1 MNTPSY
7 RALSY
12 KTTRLC
18 LQSIATL
25 LLLATN
31 IAAYSE
37 DEAIHDN
44 KETLIPSVSPGKKI
58 DTSQASIQGVLGE
71 VLIWQLRAGEIYG
84 GGENTYKI
92 PVLEEQENEM
102 SRVGGWQRRNIYIP
116 THAYL
121 EAGDE
126 ITLDVKNYP
135 SLLTRCSAY
144 TFANFDKPYGPDAT
158 NSMGLKQNTQQ
169 VYKATIPG
177 MLMLACVDQGKN
189 MNNWN
194 SWGTTVTI
202 STSPPPKK
210 TSLYV
215 YGATPSGDWPSL
227 ARSPDPSGQVY
238 LFNGR
243 TVMNFPAAVALA
255 HADQNIDAMMRE
267 HLIITTRYDQLNGF
281 SWQTERP
288 LDTLALSM
296 YQASFNICCMSHYYN
311 GLIGINFGGDR
322 VNSHWGDWHEYG
334 HQNQLSWKWGHLTE
348 ISNNLFSLEACRMLT
363 GNNLSDFSRCHPNL
377 SFITPDPEAVG
388 TFLKMDGIPEI
399 PPDVPS
405 NRTLLMLAQLYTS
418 FPDWHAQLAR
428 DFRVAYARGDNSEDF
443 STDQKKMDWFAL
455 NSSRI
460 VGRDLRGFFDKW
472 EFTYS
477 ATARQAIAD
486 LNLPA
491 PIKPSVQYSS
501 EWTISTNH
509 TLEGTIPVPLLR
521 NTIGL
526 VAYGKEEGPTLLQ
539 SVEDESYT
547 KLTTLV
553 VGTKRV
559 PYPVVLRGTLK
570 HGECPGEGPMHDIST
585 CAGIDHNVYWKLHYE
600 PLDNLLPLPD
610 DNYEG
615 VLRLGIRAAYDQSW
629 GGTLTVPIK
638 LNISKSQ

>member
-1 MNTPSY
+1 MNNPSY

-18 LQSIATL
+18 LQLIATL

-215 YGATPSGDWPSL
+215 YGAMPSGDWPSL

-486 LNLPA
+486 LNLPE

-638 LNISKSQ
+638 LNVSKSQ

>member
-1 MNTPSY
+1 MNNPSY

-18 LQSIATL
+18 LQLIATL

-486 LNLPA
+486 LNLPE